1 MGEVERV
8 RAMVEQALA
17 EARTRGA
24 ARVTALHLVMYDRS
38 AEALQDVRE
47 ALAVVTPGTPAQS
60 AALVT
65 TFAPSRFIC
74 WDCCGL
80 RYEAPDDNPM
90 CPNCG
95 GTGMIVPPEITFAL
109 DHIQV
114 ADEPVSEEIPAD
126 VRPDDGNS
134 ER

>member
-1 MGEVERV
+1 MGGVERV

-24 ARVTALHLVMYDRS
+24 ARVTALHLTLYDHS
-38 AEALQDVRE
+38 DQALKDLQE
-47 ALAVVTPGTPAQS
+47 ALALVTPGTPAQD
-60 AALVT
+60 AALVA

-95 GTGMIVPPEITFAL
+95 GVGIIVPPEITFAL
-109 DHIQV
+109 DHI
-114 ADEPVSEEIPAD
+114 EIA
-126 VRPDDGNS
+126 
-134 ER
+134 

>member
-1 MGEVERV
+1 MGQVEWV

-24 ARVTALHLVMYDRS
+24 ARVTALHLTMYDHS
-38 AEALQDVRE
+38 EQALKDVQE
-47 ALAVVTPGTPAQS
+47 ALAILTPGTPAQN
-60 AALVT
+60 AVLVT
-65 TFAPSRFIC
+65 TPAPSRFIC

-95 GTGMIVPPEITFAL
+95 GVGIIVPPHITFAL
-109 DHIQV
+109 DRVEV
-114 ADEPVSEEIPAD
+114 A
-126 VRPDDGNS
+126 
-134 ER
+134 

>member
-1 MGEVERV
+1 MGGVERV

-24 ARVTALHLVMYDRS
+24 ARVTALHLTLYDHS
-38 AEALQDVRE
+38 DQALKDLQE
-47 ALAVVTPGTPAQS
+47 ALALVTPGTPAQD
-60 AALVT
+60 AALVAT
-65 TFAPSRFIC
+65 SAPSRFIC

-95 GTGMIVPPEITFAL
+95 GVGIIVPPEITFAL
-109 DHIQV
+109 DHI
-114 ADEPVSEEIPAD
+114 EIA
-126 VRPDDGNS
+126 
-134 ER
+134 